1 VYEVVSIKP
10 SKGWHQQRILPNGLS
25 GSAAPLSLIYDAY
38 GPRKP
43 GQIVGWPVWSE
54 EAIYD
59 IEARM
64 DDETAAALQK
74 FPPKEQSEQRRLML
88 RALLADRFKLKVHQE
103 TKILPLYQLVIAKGG
118 PKLKESHASKT
129 TTNGIGRLTAQRM
142 TMASLTRILTVVM
155 DRLVVDKTGLTGEYD
170 FDLRWTPDDL
180 QEGAGE
186 IPQAVSGPSIFTAL
200 KEQLGLK
207 AEPTKGP
214 VDILVIDHIER
225 PSEN

>member
-1 VYEVVSIKP
+1 
-10 SKGWHQQRILPNGLS
+10 
-25 GSAAPLSLIYDAY
+25 
-38 GPRKP
+38 
-43 GQIVGWPVWSE
+43 
-54 EAIYD
+54 
-59 IEARM
+59 M
-64 DDETAAALQK
+64 DEETAAALQK
-74 FPPKEQSEQRRLML
+74 LPPKEQSEQRRLML

-142 TMASLTRILTVVM
+142 TMASLTRILTVVT
-155 DRLVVDKTGLTGEYD
+155 DRLVVDKTGLTAEYD

-180 QEGAGE
+180 QESAGE
-186 IPQAVSGPSIFTAL
+186 IPEAVSGPSIFTAL

-207 AEPTKGP
+207 LQPAKGP